1 MNKPSLSIF
10 SDQHF
15 MKQAYAQ
22 ALMAADE
29 GEVPVGAVVVMGNQI
44 IARTYN
50 QVERLKDVTAHAEI
64 LALTAA
70 SDAIGNKY
78 LWDCTMYVTLE
89 PCLMCATALKW
100 AQLGKLVYGAADD
113 KNGFMLKGREIL
125 HPSTKLAY
133 GVMEDEC
140 RSLLKSFFKALRE

>member
-1 MNKPSLSIF
+1 MDKPSLSVF
-10 SDQHF
+10 SDEYF
-15 MKQAYAQ
+15 MKQAFHQ
-22 ALMAADE
+22 AKLAAEE
-29 GEVPVGAVVVMGNQI
+29 GEVPVGAVVVMGNRI

-113 KNGFMLKGREIL
+113 KNGFMVQGREIL
-125 HPSTKLAY
+125 HPSTELAY
-133 GVMEDEC
+133 GVMEEEC
-140 RSLLKSFFKALRE
+140 SKLLKDFFKALR

>member
-1 MNKPSLSIF
+1 MKKSPLSVF
-10 SDQHF
+10 SDEYF
-15 MKQAYAQ
+15 MKQAYTQ
-22 ALMAADE
+22 AIRAAEE

-50 QVERLKDVTAHAEI
+50 QVELLKDVTAHAEI

-89 PCLMCATALKW
+89 PCLMCASALKW
-100 AQLGKLVYGAADD
+100 AQIGKLVFGAADD
-113 KNGFMLKGREIL
+113 KHGFMLKGREVL
-125 HPSTKLAY
+125 HPSTHLAY
-133 GVMEDEC
+133 GVMEEEC
-140 RSLLKSFFKALRE
+140 SHIIKSFFKALR